1 MAYKVLIK
9 KEAPAHSSETLYDNE
24 SGNKFKIVSENGN
37 CYSHLKVYVYTK
49 NGDIAC
55 VATEYDIPNY
65 KEVNFIDSAEERIE
79 GNRTNLAAA
88 EEYIKK
94 VWEY

>member
-1 MAYKVLIK
+1 MTYKVLIK
-9 KEAPAHSSETLYDNE
+9 KEAPEHTSETIYDVE
-24 SGNKFKIVSENGN
+24 GGIKFKVVSENGN
-37 CYSHLKVYVYTK
+37 AYSHLKVYVYTK

-65 KEVNFIDSAEERIE
+65 KEVNFMHSAEERLAD
-79 GNRTNLAAA
+79 NRANLAAA